1 MSKLTADN
9 LVDLLGRS
17 GLLDKAQIE
26 RVIEELRAAHGA
38 DLPEGAALAE
48 ELIKRDLITRWQADK
63 LLEGRYKGFFLNK
76 YKLLSLLGTGGMSSV
91 FLAENVLMQ
100 KRVAVKVL
108 PKNRV
113 EDSSY
118 LARFYNEARAAGRLT
133 HPNIIHTYD
142 IDNDGKHHYI
152 VMEFVPG
159 RNLLQ
164 VVKDD
169 GPLSYRRA
177 AEYIVQAADGLAYA
191 HAAGLVHR
199 DVKPANFLVTDA
211 ELLKLLDLG
220 LAYFAGGENASL
232 TLQHEEHVLGTADY
246 LAPEQAVC
254 SHGVDARADIY
265 ALGCTLY
272 FLLTGHPPF
281 DEGTIHQRMLAH
293 TLQQPPSIF
302 EDRPDAPR
310 SLVAICE
317 RMMAKKPE
325 DRYQTAV
332 DVANVLRDWLK
343 SRGPSG
349 DSGPRLGGA
358 SDSGGSGPRIGRAF
372 DTASLG
378 DTVSSRDRLGR
389 TPTHRPLDP
398 GGSSVISRGTRQPGS
413 SGKLPGNGN
422 KPSGAGTPPGAGQEG
437 DLDLAPLADDAA
449 ANAKLPTRPPAA
461 SKPTASGPQPAVTAP
476 HDSSA
481 GKPAATIG
489 ATPAGTIGAKPPAK
503 QADFGSW
510 IEEELSRK
518 ESLSGGGGDG
528 YHIPMAQGPSITSS
542 PVFWTAMIGGAVV
555 LVIFLLMVVMAM

>member
-1 MSKLTADN
+1 MSKLTAEN

-17 GLLDKAQIE
+17 GLIDKAQIE
-26 RVIEELRAAHGA
+26 RVKEELRAEHGA

-48 ELIKRDLITRWQADK
+48 EFIKRDLITRWQADK

-91 FLAENVLMQ
+91 FLGENVLMQ
-100 KRVAVKVL
+100 KRVAIKVL
-108 PKNRV
+108 PKHRV

-118 LARFYNEARAAGRLT
+118 LERFINEARAAGRLT
-133 HPNIIHTYD
+133 HPNIVHTYD
-142 IDNDGKHHYI
+142 IDNDGPNHYI
-152 VMEFVPG
+152 VMEYVPG
-159 RNLLQ
+159 RNLQQ

-169 GPLSYRRA
+169 GPLSYKRA
-177 AEYIVQAADGLAYA
+177 ADYIAQAADGLSHA
-191 HAAGLVHR
+191 HEHKLVHR
-199 DVKPANFLVTDA
+199 DVKPANFLLNEQNVV
-211 ELLKLLDLG
+211 KLVDLG
-220 LAYFAGGENASL
+220 LAYFTSSEDPSL

-265 ALGCTLY
+265 ALGCTFY

-281 DEGTIHQRMLAH
+281 NEGTIHQRMVAH
-293 TLQQPPSIF
+293 TVQQPPSIF

-317 RMMAKKPE
+317 RMMAKKAD
-325 DRYQTAV
+325 DRYQSAV
-332 DVANVLRDWLK
+332 EVAHVLRDWLN
-343 SRGPSG
+343 SNGPSG

-358 SDSGGSGPRIGRAF
+358 SNAGGSGPRIGRAF

-378 DTVSSRDRLGR
+378 DTVSSRDRSGR
-389 TPTHRPLDP
+389 TPTLRPLDP

-413 SGKLPGNGN
+413 SGKLPGSGN
-422 KPSGAGTPPGAGQEG
+422 KLTGAGAARSAGHTA

-449 ANAKLPTRPPAA
+449 AHAKSPARPPTAG
-461 SKPTASGPQPAVTAP
+461 KPTASGPQPAITAP

-481 GKPAATIG
+481 GKPAATTG
-489 ATPAGTIGAKPPAK
+489 AAPAGTSGAKPPAK

-518 ESLSGGGGDG
+518 ESLGGGGADG

-555 LVIFLLMVVMAM
+555 LVLFVIMIVMAL